1 MSFVHGIYLLTFILF
16 FYFIFPPSSSTPS
29 WFFLYI
35 LGRFFS
41 FLFLLTYFIF
51 WQSGGGVGWVGI
63 CILHS
68 LFWFGHWF
76 LFFGIDVA
84 QHSLGVLCCVLFF
97 RSRRGLSYFIYFF
110 TEGLGVSR
118 IGTLKMLRYPVLV
131 MFSFFPPHFCAEN
144 GWVGRATCASQE
156 EGV

>member
-1 MSFVHGIYLLTFILF
+1 M
-16 FYFIFPPSSSTPS
+16 
-29 WFFLYI
+29 
-35 LGRFFS
+35 
-41 FLFLLTYFIF
+41 
-51 WQSGGGVGWVGI
+51 GI

-110 TEGLGVSR
+110 TEGLGVGR
-118 IGTLKMLRYPVLV
+118 IGTLKMLRYPVFGYVFFSLSIFVRRTERMGWTGYMRFSGRGCPGSSSIDLSGRYFVLLLPIYSIYCTRTVYIYTTKSGPCDV
-131 MFSFFPPHFCAEN
+131 MDVSDYMYPCRLA
-144 GWVGRATCASQE
+144 GRP
-156 EGV
+156 G